1 MTLHLSDPVSCL
13 LAAGPGSNGAYI
25 ATSLKADEPLPTP
38 WALLNWAM
46 AAMQLAHMVGRS
58 LPVPSMMLAFLFA
71 SDF

>member
-1 MTLHLSDPVSCL
+1 
-13 LAAGPGSNGAYI
+13 
-25 ATSLKADEPLPTP
+25 LKADEPLPTA